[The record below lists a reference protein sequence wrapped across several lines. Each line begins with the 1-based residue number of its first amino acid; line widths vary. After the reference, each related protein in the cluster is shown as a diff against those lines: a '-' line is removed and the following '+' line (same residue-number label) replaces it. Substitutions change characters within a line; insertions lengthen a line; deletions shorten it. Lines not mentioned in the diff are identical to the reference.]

1 MIPARLETQR
11 KVERMPVPLV
21 TRLAVLSTAIL
32 IGCGPNPTA
41 TPAAKGTAESKAPG
55 QAASPE
61 GEPTGPLADAQNDVR
76 AGKFDDAIAKVKA
89 ILKQAPDDRAAM
101 GALAVIYE
109 AKGETKVK
117 NLDARLPA
125 FLAAADASRALR
137 GKFKPL
143 GPRESMVVIKSL
155 YNAACSLALAN
166 RGDEAMAVLREAF
179 DAGFSDLAVFEN
191 DTELDSL
198 RKRPDFIE
206 FVAGIDGRAFARL
219 SGGFKS
225 FPFALNLEGL
235 DGKPVT
241 LSDYKGKVVIVD
253 FWGTWC
259 PPCVKEVPVL
269 VELHKKYAAR
279 GFDIIGVHCPE
290 SPGAQPKQK
299 ETVRA
304 FLKTFNAPYRCA
316 LSDDEVLSQVPDFA
330 GFPTTLFLDR
340 TGKVRFKM
348 EGFDP
353 AESGVLEQVVRA
365 LLEEK

>member
-1 MIPARLETQR
+1 
-11 KVERMPVPLV
+11 MPVPLA
-21 TRLAVLSTAIL
+21 TRLAVLVTAIL
-32 IGCGPNPTA
+32 IGCGPTPTA
-41 TPAAKGTAESKAPG
+41 PPTADKGPVDSKAPG
-55 QAASPE
+55 ATAAPQ

-76 AGKFDDAIAKVKA
+76 AGKFDEAIAKVKA
-89 ILKQAPDDRAAM
+89 LLKQTPDDRAAM

-117 NLDARLPA
+117 DLDARLPA
-125 FLAAADASRALR
+125 FLAAADASRTLR

-143 GPRESMVVIKSL
+143 SPRESMVVIKSL

-166 RGDEAMAVLREAF
+166 RGDEAMAALREAF
-179 DAGFSDLAVFEN
+179 DAGFSDIAVFEN

-206 FVAGIDGRAFARL
+206 FVGGIPGRALARV
-219 SGGFKS
+219 SEGFKS
-225 FPFALNLEGL
+225 FPFAMDLEGL
-235 DGKPVT
+235 DGKPIT
-241 LSDYKGKVVIVD
+241 LDALKGKVVIVD

-259 PPCVKEVPVL
+259 PPCLKEVPVL

-279 GFDIIGVHCPE
+279 GLEIVGVNCQEVP
-290 SPGAQPKQK
+290 ADKAK
-299 ETVRA
+299 DRVRS
-304 FLKTFNAPYRCA
+304 FLKANNVTYRCA
-316 LSDDEVLSQVPDFA
+316 LSDDKVEAQVPDFA